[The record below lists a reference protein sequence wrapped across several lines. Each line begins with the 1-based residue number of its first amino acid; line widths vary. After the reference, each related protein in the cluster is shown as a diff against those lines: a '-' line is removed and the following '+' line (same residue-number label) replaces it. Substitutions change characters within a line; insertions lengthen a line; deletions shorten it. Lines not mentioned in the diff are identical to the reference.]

1 MDRGEMLETLYR
13 AVLSREPEDVARA
26 VEEAIGAGLD
36 PLTMIE
42 EGLARGLREVGDL
55 YGRGEAFLPDLIMAG
70 EAMKEGLRLLEP
82 LIRRKG
88 GAGRG
93 RVLLGTVEGDHHD
106 IGKNIVVALLRANGF
121 EVIDLGVD
129 VPVEEFVEAVRRFKP
144 DILGLSALMTTTVPL
159 QRRVI
164 ERLEELDL
172 RDKVKV
178 LVGGGA
184 VTPEVAREMGADA
197 YGRDALDAVKKA
209 IELIKGR

>member
-1 MDRGEMLETLYR
+1 MDRGEMLEALYR
-13 AVLSREPEDVARA
+13 AVLSREPEEVARA

-55 YGRGEAFLPDLIMAG
+55 YGRGEAFLADLIMAG

-88 GAGRG
+88 GAVRG

-129 VPVEEFVEAVRRFKP
+129 VPVEEFVEAVRRFEP

-164 ERLEELDL
+164 ERLEELGL

-184 VTPEVAREMGADA
+184 VTPEMAREMGADA

-209 IELIKGR
+209 IELIKRR

>member
-1 MDRGEMLETLYR
+1 LDRGEMLETLYR
-13 AVLSREPEDVARA
+13 AVLSREPEEVARA

-42 EGLARGLREVGDL
+42 EGLARGLREVGNL

-82 LIRRKG
+82 LIRRRG
-88 GAGRG
+88 GARRG

-106 IGKNIVVALLRANGF
+106 IGKNIVAALLRANGF

-129 VPVEEFVEAVRRFKP
+129 VPVEEFVEAVRRFEP

-164 ERLEELDL
+164 ERLEELGL
-172 RDKVKV
+172 RDKVKI

-184 VTPEVAREMGADA
+184 VTPDMAREIGADA